1 MEKKK
6 IDLLREIRRAGFATG
21 SRLFGCFDEKSDY
34 DYVIS
39 RNKYKQI
46 LKELNIYDPVSEG
59 LFTYDGN
66 YANGDNEDGSFLS
79 FHISYNSKNY
89 NVIIPWEDKVTKSW
103 EFATDNL
110 KQFPKDLIMKK
121 MERIKLFE
129 CLKDIYLERSQK

>member
-6 IDLLREIRRAGFATG
+6 VGLLREIRRNGFATG
-21 SRLFGCFDEKSDY
+21 SRLFECFNEKSDY

-66 YANGDNEDGSFLS
+66 YADGDNKDGSFLS

-103 EFATDNL
+103 KFATDNL

-121 MERIKLFE
+121 MERVKLFE
-129 CLKDIYLERSQK
+129 CLKDIYLERS